1 MTISISIVD
10 HSGLDRT
17 GLSYIAA
24 MRDFHKALD
33 PHFGLRHHIGLA
45 LDPAPRRLLPLGN
58 GLLLIAEVKP

>member
-1 MTISISIVD
+1 MTINVSVVD

-17 GLSYIAA
+17 GIAYIGA

-33 PHFGLRHHIGLA
+33 PHFGLRQHIGLA
-45 LDPAPRRLLPLGN
+45 LAPSPRRVLPLGG